1 MFTTPHSPKNLI
13 FIELWKPTLKI
24 YFYWSQKKE
33 KLAVKPMICWAAQG
47 WGEAY
52 SPNGPL
58 RPSVCVCVCVC
69 KLGSHK
75 ASHHPIAPH
84 GRQLIT
90 PTKHIHTLYPSCHS
104 AYSLPPLL
112 PHQPADSTRPH
123 PPGHGSRAILGFAN
137 HKLEKNTFINVLFS
151 FQVQQYAYWFSLFLR
166 AAANT
171 IFCPEMISN
180 LHQINIASIIPS
192 IILCVNNSTNS
203 INIPPIMMS
212 SLSMDSGVNPV
223 NSSTGGR
230 TKSWTNRKVKQNWI
244 CVANR

>member
-1 MFTTPHSPKNLI
+1 MKHTV
-13 FIELWKPTLKI
+13 PTDLC
-24 YFYWSQKKE
+24 
-33 KLAVKPMICWAAQG
+33 VHP
-47 WGEAY
+47 
-52 SPNGPL
+52 
-58 RPSVCVCVCVC
+58 CVCVCASSAVI
-69 KLGSHK
+69 KPHITLLHPMVGSWLLPPNT
-75 ASHHPIAPH
+75 S
-84 GRQLIT
+84 
-90 PTKHIHTLYPSCHS
+90 IHFIPAVTVHTHY
-104 AYSLPPLL
+104 PPLL

-151 FQVQQYAYWFSLFLR
+151 FQMQQYTYWFSLFLR

-171 IFCPEMISN
+171 IFCPEIISN